1 MIVALAIITFVPDTV
16 LWLPRL
22 HGLQGLARGLSACRR
37 GRRQA
42 RHKLV
47 TALAAVPLPPQ
58 GGLLEAAIGLAGNA
72 RASHQ
77 EVEL

>member
-1 MIVALAIITFVPDTV
+1 M
-16 LWLPRL
+16 
-22 HGLQGLARGLSACRR
+22 
-37 GRRQA
+37 QA
-42 RHKLV
+42 RSAAGTSKLV

-58 GGLLEAAIGLAGNA
+58 GRLLEAAIGLAGNA